1 MNFAWRIYRRL
12 AQAFPHEFKVAYGTE
27 VLQLGEDAIK
37 DLAKR
42 HGTAGLIRLLADIAI
57 RVPLEYFSELRGD
70 LRYALRALLKSPG
83 FALVGIISMG
93 LSIGL
98 TTNVYSSKWAVLF
111 RDLPAAANAKYL
123 AILEKPVSYYYIEQ
137 FREQKNLFAGV
148 AAFQIGVP
156 FNITFQGAGNAKPQR
171 IFGQLVSPDY
181 FSVLGVQPQRG
192 RVFSPDLDKPGDT
205 PPVVI
210 TDRFWRNHLNS
221 SPDAVGQTLR
231 LNGQLAT
238 IVGITPEDFNGA
250 FSVMPAELFV
260 PTTAPPALA
269 PELANDVLHQR
280 NAKEFLALICMAPG
294 VTIDSAEAALDA
306 ITRRLDDQDPS
317 LPPRTDKARRVTL
330 LPAGTR
336 VPLPRELRIVLL
348 GFFLLLTGLVMTLAC
363 TNLANM
369 LIARGANR
377 RKELAIRLAIGAGRF
392 RLIRQMMAEGIL
404 LSLLGGAAGLA
415 LAYALT
421 VLTMRFAPRTGVP
434 VETNFSLDWHAAL
447 FAFGLALLCGVGFSL
462 APALQAT
469 KADLTPALKEGS
481 ALQLPGYRRFGLR
494 NLLMVAQVAA
504 SLMLL
509 LITGFLVIGI
519 SRDSSVQTKFDPST
533 MYLLSIDPVRD
544 GYTPEKAQALFE
556 KLPERLKTAGATRGI
571 AFAAQAPFTI
581 VDADE
586 ATQMTAEDA
595 GNSSRVQQP
604 VIQETVGAGYFAL
617 LSEPMLAGR
626 EFEDRDQRSPAERS
640 PADASKPSSLS
651 PGLPPSA
658 MPKVLPAVLNETAA
672 HGFFGN
678 GNALGKRI
686 HDDQHSYEVVGVVRN
701 LKNGI
706 GISQSVMYL
715 PLTPRDFVR
724 APADGIT
731 IMVRTDADSLG
742 GPTAG
747 STAGPVSGKDALGSI
762 RSEVALIDPNLNL
775 FHVQTLGEYLDR
787 SRASTRFAVQ
797 TYGGIGVFGLVLAAI
812 GLAGITAYSVAQR
825 RKEIAIRTALGAS
838 RAQVLRLVLREGT
851 ALVSV
856 GTVLGFLGAMAVA
869 KLLSALTSVFVEAFK
884 IGTNDLRLLL
894 GAPLLLAAVTMLA
907 CYLPARTSVKID
919 PLKALRQE

>member
-1 MNFAWRIYRRL
+1 MNLAWRIYRLL
-12 AQAFPHEFKVAYGTE
+12 AQAFPHEFKLAYGTD
-27 VLQLGEDAIK
+27 VTQLGEDVLREIAQ
-37 DLAKR
+37 R
-42 HGTAGLIRLLADIAI
+42 HGTAGLIRLIADIAI
-57 RVPLEYFSELRGD
+57 RVPLEYLSELRGD
-70 LRYALRALLKSPG
+70 MRYALRALLKSPG

-98 TTNVYSSKWAVLF
+98 TTNVYSTKWALLF
-111 RDLPAAANAKYL
+111 RDLPAAANAKQL
-123 AILEKPVSYYYIEQ
+123 VMPEKPVSYYYIEQ

-156 FNITFQGAGNAKPQR
+156 FNVTFQGAENAKPQR

-181 FSVLGVQPQRG
+181 FTVLGVQPQLG
-192 RVFSPDLDKPGDT
+192 RVLSPALDKPGDA
-205 PPVVI
+205 PVVVI

-221 SPDAVGQTLR
+221 SPEAVGQILR
-231 LNGQLAT
+231 LNGQIAT
-238 IVGITPEDFNGA
+238 IVGITPKEFNGA
-250 FSVMPAELFV
+250 FSVNPAELFV
-260 PTTAPPALA
+260 PTTAPAALA

-280 NAKEFLALICMAPG
+280 NAKEFLALMCLAPG

-306 ITRRLDDQDPS
+306 ITRRLDEQDPS
-317 LPPRTDKARRVTL
+317 LPTRTDKGRRVTL

-336 VPLPRELRIVLL
+336 VPLPRQLRPVLL

-404 LSLLGGAAGLA
+404 LSLLGGVAGFA
-415 LAYALT
+415 IAY
-421 VLTMRFAPRTGVP
+421 VLMVLNSQFRPPSGVP
-434 VETNFSLDWHAAL
+434 FETDFSLDWRAAL
-447 FAFGLALLCGVGFSL
+447 FAFSLALLCGIGFSL

-481 ALQLPGYRRFGLR
+481 ALQLPGYRRLGLR

-504 SLMLL
+504 SLMLML
-509 LITGFLVIGI
+509 VTGFLVIGI
-519 SRDSSVQTKFDPST
+519 SKESSVQTKFDPNT
-533 MYLLSIDPVRD
+533 MFLLSIDPVRD
-544 GYTPEKAQALFE
+544 GYSPEKAQALFE
-556 KLPERLKTAGATRGI
+556 KLPKQLKDSGPARNI
-571 AFAAQAPFTI
+571 AFAAQAPFSI
-581 VDADE
+581 MDEDE
-586 ATQMTAEDA
+586 ATQLTAEGA
-595 GNSSRVQQP
+595 GASSRVQQS
-604 VIQETVGAGYFAL
+604 VIEEAVGAGYFAAL
-617 LSEPMLAGR
+617 NEPLISGR
-626 EFEDRDQRSPAERS
+626 EFEERDQQSH
-640 PADASKPSSLS
+640 ADGSRTFS
-651 PGLPPSA
+651 
-658 MPKVLPAVLNETAA
+658 LPAVLNETAA
-672 HGFFGN
+672 HALFGN
-678 GNALGKRI
+678 ASALGKRLR
-686 HDDQHSYEVVGVVRN
+686 DDKQSYEVVGVIRN
-701 LKNGI
+701 LQNGI
-706 GISQSVMYL
+706 GISESIIYL

-731 IMVRTDADSLG
+731 IMVRSDVAPL
-742 GPTAG
+742 A
-747 STAGPVSGKDALGSI
+747 GKDALAGI
-762 RSEVALIDPNLNL
+762 RNEIALLDPNLNL

-856 GTVLGFLGAMAVA
+856 GTVLGFLGAMAMA
-869 KLLSALTSVFVEAFK
+869 KILSALTNVFVDAFK
-884 IGTNDLRLLL
+884 VGTTDLRLLV

-907 CYLPARTSVKID
+907 CYLPARSSVKID